1 MTRMQ
6 KAGKAKFEARKAK
19 WEGRAKARQ
28 DSLQRRVGTEALDKL
43 ERLYRKAGAHG
54 AATKERLLEFVAFR
68 FGDQAE
74 RAEFVLWE
82 VAKHALRHADP
93 LAELNRQLNE
103 EEAKP
108 VIDKSWTEV
117 QAGAVVAPEG
127 GK

>member
-6 KAGKAKFEARKAK
+6 ERGKAKFEARKDR

-28 DSLQRRVGTEALDKL
+28 ESLRRRVGKEALDKL
-43 ERLYRKAGAHG
+43 ERLYRKEGDY
-54 AATKERLLEFVAFR
+54 ATKERLLEFVAFR
-68 FGDQAE
+68 FGHQAE

-108 VIDKSWTEV
+108 VVDRSWTEV
-117 QAGAVVAPEG
+117 QAAEG
-127 GK
+127 K

>member
-6 KAGKAKFEARKAK
+6 EAGKVKFEARKAK
-19 WEGRAKARQ
+19 WEERARKRG
-28 DSLQRRVGTEALDKL
+28 DSLQRRVGTEALAKL
-43 ERLYRKAGAHG
+43 ERLYKKAGEHG

-82 VAKHALRHADP
+82 VAKHALNQVDP
-93 LAELNRQLNE
+93 IAELNRQLNE

-117 QAGAVVAPEG
+117 PAAQEG